1 MQIATRTAAVTHT
14 LTDTAI
20 RRRLSSGSTAAGSWH
35 QTTSGRR
42 GTGNERKPKRP
53 RRRGAPQS
61 LRHAVSV
68 RRLISPRTPH
78 RCIRMRGS
86 FGVSGFR
93 RRLMSS
99 ALLSCSGSR
108 QKRFVLVGIFFDVQ
122 SEILLVLSSTYDE
135 NELISARNGTQPTR
149 WRQQTASE
157 CGAASSKGGPF
168 WQVQRRGLAVP
179 DGQQKLSNEQLFS
192 IRKLHG
198 AGVRGRC
205 GLALQ
210 GRKVETRCPATK
222 S

>member
-14 LTDTAI
+14 WTDTAI

-42 GTGNERKPKRP
+42 GTGNESKPKRP

-108 QKRFVLVGIFFDVQ
+108 QIRVGWNLFRRSIRDAARAELHIRREWIDKRPQWHAANTMAPTNSIRMQGSFVKRR
-122 SEILLVLSSTYDE
+122 SVLASTKE
-135 NELISARNGTQPTR
+135 RT
-149 WRQQTASE
+149 
-157 CGAASSKGGPF
+157 
-168 WQVQRRGLAVP
+168 
-179 DGQQKLSNEQLFS
+179 
-192 IRKLHG
+192 RKLHG
-198 AGVRGRC
+198 AGVRGRR